1 MRKPPRAAPDDV
13 TRACARAICPP
24 AARGRHSAPSPCGR
38 RMRTPGRASASASP
52 RCSGPCGILFGPN
65 CASGARVT
73 DSMVPPV
80 QVSPLIK
87 LGRYSALFLG
97 MAYGAKRYNYLKPR
111 AEEERRLA
119 AEEKK
124 KRDEQ
129 KRIERELAEAQ
140 EDTILK

>member
-1 MRKPPRAAPDDV
+1 MEICHTLYFLHALYKERGIFKNR
-13 TRACARAICPP
+13 TAR
-24 AARGRHSAPSPCGR
+24 
-38 RMRTPGRASASASP
+38 SP
-52 RCSGPCGILFGPN
+52 RCSGPCGVVFGPN

-73 DSMVPPV
+73 DKMVPPV

-97 MAYGAKRYNYLKPR
+97 VAYSAKRYNYLKPR
-111 AEEERRLA
+111 AEERRLA